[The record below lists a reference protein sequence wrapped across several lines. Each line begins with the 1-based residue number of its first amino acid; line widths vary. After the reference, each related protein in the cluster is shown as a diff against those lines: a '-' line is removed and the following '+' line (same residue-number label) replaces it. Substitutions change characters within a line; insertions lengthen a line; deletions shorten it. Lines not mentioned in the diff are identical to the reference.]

1 MRPEECH
8 GCKWFYART
17 IKGFTEYMCSYSR
30 YHQTGMK
37 YGRLVNI
44 KRKKHVIK
52 KKYEYETYI
61 KL

>member
-17 IKGFTEYMCSYSR
+17 IKGFTEYMCSYTR
-30 YHQTGMK
+30 FHQTGMK

-44 KRKKHVIK
+44 KRKKNCK
-52 KKYEYETYI
+52 RKET
-61 KL
+61 L